1 MAARRHMIAFVA
13 AIAAALAVP
22 SLTSGWVF
30 YVDDRVPSCSARVGT
45 LTVDLP
51 EGRSAGTAVLV
62 DECGILTNFHV
73 VFGPWYVT
81 ALRPPSRA
89 FPGLF
94 TLTEAALADGSHPTA
109 RAIPVVWGDYTGA
122 DRQMRSVGDDW
133 AYLVLDPCLG
143 EEYGYFDLRS
153 LDPDDPESKGEH
165 FAAIGYS
172 SGQQKLD
179 PSCAIDP
186 DGTMIRSG
194 GWLHDCVLLEGDSGG
209 PIVKRGTMTI
219 VALGNSYLAGLN
231 CPTGGHAPLSRW
243 DRRCAN
249 VAVPLSWDIIDR
261 IRAASDAVDT
271 QRALSRLGYETGPL
285 GAIDEPRAAAA
296 IRQAQH
302 DMRWPVT
309 GEPSCSFLKVLQL
322 RLPAR

>member
-1 MAARRHMIAFVA
+1 MIAFAAAVA
-13 AIAAALAVP
+13 AVMLVS

-30 YVDDRVPSCSARVGT
+30 YVDDRVPSRSARVGM

-62 DECGILTNFHV
+62 DECGVLTNFHV

-89 FPGLF
+89 FPGVF
-94 TLTEAALADGSHPTA
+94 TLTEATLADGSHPTA
-109 RAIPVVWGDYTGA
+109 RAVPVVWGDYAGA
-122 DRQMRSVGDDW
+122 DRQMRSVGNDW
-133 AYLVLDPCLG
+133 AYLTLDPCLG
-143 EEYGYFDLRS
+143 RDYGHFDLRG
-153 LDPDDPESKGEH
+153 LDPADPDSKGER

-186 DGTMIRSG
+186 DGATIRSG

-209 PIVKRGTMTI
+209 PIIKRGTLTV

-231 CPTGGHAPLSRW
+231 CAAGGGVPLSRW

-249 VAVPLSWDIIDR
+249 VAVPLSWGIIDR
-261 IRAASDAVDT
+261 IRAAACSVDA
-271 QRALSRLGYETGPL
+271 QRILGRLGYDAGPL

-296 IRQAQH
+296 IRQAQR
-302 DMRWPVT
+302 DMGWSVT
-309 GEPSCSFLKVLQL
+309 GEASDGFLKVLQL
-322 RLPAR
+322 RLPAK